1 MKVKVERGGGGNTFS
16 NDDNNNKKKSRNT
29 SKDTQTNN
37 QKKKK
42 KRRLFSKPTLDPYGV
57 RQLNYILKKKK
68 DDELRSNPR
77 KEELNEKTR
86 SHGRGEHH

>member
-16 NDDNNNKKKSRNT
+16 NDDNNNKKKAET
-29 SKDTQTNN
+29 PVKTPKQTI
-37 QKKKK
+37 KKKK

-57 RQLNYILKKKK
+57 RQLNYIFKKKK